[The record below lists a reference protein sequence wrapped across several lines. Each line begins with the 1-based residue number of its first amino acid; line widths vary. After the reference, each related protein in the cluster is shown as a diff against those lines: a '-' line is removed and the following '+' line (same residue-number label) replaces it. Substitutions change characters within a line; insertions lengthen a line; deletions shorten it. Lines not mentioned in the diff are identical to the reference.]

1 MTDNGRHLRVPGA
14 GEWTSY
20 RRLVTA
26 LHHREPDRV
35 PFDLGGSMVTGINV
49 RALTALRQ
57 VLGLPGEAQV
67 LDRVTQMAET
77 GDDVRDRLRVDVRS
91 VQPNAPRRAGL
102 DRDLG
107 WVGDHD
113 RLIDEFGIGW
123 QMPRHGGHYYDLYF
137 SPLADCRTVSDIE
150 RYPWPDALDPAR
162 FEGLKQRV
170 DHVVEQEL
178 RGVVVERMHAG
189 MWEHAMWM
197 RGYEQFFMDMVTD
210 PAIVHA
216 IMSKELE
223 VKMAYWGRVLDLLD
237 GHTLVLSTADDLGTQ
252 SGPLVS
258 VAMYKDLIWPY
269 HRRLFQFLKS
279 RARTE
284 IFIFFHCD
292 GAIWDF
298 VPLLIEAGVDILNPW
313 QVNCK
318 GMDDTRRFKR
328 EFGSDLTIWGGS
340 CDTQSVL
347 PFGTPQQVREEARR
361 RIEDL
366 APGGGYVFA
375 PIHVIQAGVPP
386 ENIIAWWETLM
397 EYGRYDET

>member
-1 MTDNGRHLRVPGA
+1 MTANGLHRRVPGA
-14 GEWTSY
+14 KEWTSY
-20 RRLVTA
+20 QRLVTA

-49 RALTALRQ
+49 RALTALRR

-91 VQPNAPRRAGL
+91 VRPNAPGHGGL
-102 DRDLG
+102 ARDLG
-107 WVGDHD
+107 LVGDHY
-113 RLIDEFGIGW
+113 RLIDEFGMGW
-123 QMPRHGGHYYDLYF
+123 QMPRHGGHYYDLYL
-137 SPLADCRTVSDIE
+137 SPLADCRTVQDIE
-150 RYPWPDALDPAR
+150 RYPWPEALDPAR
-162 FEGLKQRV
+162 YEGLKQRV
-170 DHVVEQEL
+170 DHVVKQER

-197 RGYEQFFMDMVTD
+197 RGYEQFFMDMATD

-223 VKMAYWGRVLDLLD
+223 ITMAYWGRVLDLLD
-237 GHTLVLSTADDLGTQ
+237 EHTLVLSTADDLGTQ

-318 GMDDTRRFKR
+318 GMDDTQRFKR
-328 EFGSDLTIWGGS
+328 EFGADLTIWGGS

-347 PFGTPQQVREEARR
+347 PFGTPQQVRDETRR

-366 APGGGYVFA
+366 APGGGLPGKPEEA
-375 PIHVIQAGVPP
+375 PRAREDP
-386 ENIIAWWETLM
+386 
-397 EYGRYDET
+397 

>member
-1 MTDNGRHLRVPGA
+1 MTAHEDSRLVSNTE
-14 GEWTSY
+14 EWTSY

-57 VLGLPGEAQV
+57 VLGLPGEARV

-77 GDDVRDRLRVDVRS
+77 GDDVRDLLRVDVRS
-91 VQPNAPRRAGL
+91 VRPNAPGRAGL
-102 DRDLG
+102 ARDLG

-123 QMPRHGGHYYDLYF
+123 QMPRHGGHYYDLCF
-137 SPLADCRTVSDIE
+137 SPLAECRTVADIE

-162 FEGLKQRV
+162 FEGLKPRV
-170 DHVVEQEL
+170 DQVVEQER

-197 RGYEQFFMDMVTD
+197 RGYEQFFMEMVTE
-210 PAIVHA
+210 PALVHA

-223 VKMAYWGRVLDLLD
+223 VKTAYWGRALDLLD
-237 GHTLVLSTADDLGTQ
+237 RHTLVLSTADDLGTQ

-258 VAMYKDLIWPY
+258 VGMYRDLIWPY
-269 HRRLFQFLKS
+269 HRQLFQFLKS

-328 EFGSDLTIWGGS
+328 EFGRDLTIWGGS
-340 CDTQSVL
+340 CDTQAVL
-347 PFGTPQQVREEARR
+347 PFGTPRQVRDETRR

-366 APGGGYVFA
+366 APGGGFVFA

-397 EYGRYDET
+397 QYGRYHGT

>member
-1 MTDNGRHLRVPGA
+1 MTARESSRRTPGEK
-14 GEWTSY
+14 GWTSY

-67 LDRVTQMAET
+67 LDRVTQMADT
-77 GDDVRDRLRVDVRS
+77 GDDVRERLSVDVRS
-91 VQPNAPRRAGL
+91 VRPSAPARPGL
-102 DRDLG
+102 ARDLG
-107 WVGDHD
+107 LIGNYY
-113 RLIDEFGIGW
+113 RLIDEFGMGW
-123 QMPRHGGHYYDLYF
+123 QMPRQGGHYYDLYL
-137 SPLADCRTVSDIE
+137 SPLADCQTVQDIE

-162 FEGLKQRV
+162 YEGFKQRV
-170 DHVVEQEL
+170 DQVVRQQKS
-178 RGVVVERMHAG
+178 GVVIERMHAG

-197 RGYEQFFMDMVTD
+197 RGYERFFMDMATD

-223 VKMAYWGRVLDLLD
+223 IKMAYWGRVLDLLD
-237 GHTLVLSTADDLGTQ
+237 EHTLVLSTADDLGTQ

-269 HRRLFQFLKS
+269 HCRLFQFLKS

-284 IFIFFHCD
+284 ILIFFHCD
-292 GAIWDF
+292 GAIWEF
-298 VPLLIEAGVDILNPW
+298 IPLLIQAGIDILNPW

-318 GMDDTRRFKR
+318 GMGDIRRFKQ
-328 EFGSDLTIWGGS
+328 EYGNDLTIWGGS
-340 CDTQSVL
+340 CDTQAVL
-347 PFGTPQQVREEARR
+347 PFGTPQQVRDETRR

-366 APGGGYVFA
+366 APAGGFVFA

-386 ENIIAWWETLM
+386 ENIIAWWETLQA
-397 EYGRYDET
+397 YGLYD